1 MGGCM
6 AGVKGN
12 TGRQGLGTA
21 SLMKFRANAFRIND
35 NLCLVKHA
43 MANPVYSSG
52 PDFSTMEVFQL
63 RAAGYDSL
71 QKFLLF
77 LNGLN

>member
-1 MGGCM
+1 M

-35 NLCLVKHA
+35 NLCLVKHFLGGLG
-43 MANPVYSSG
+43 SD
-52 PDFSTMEVFQL
+52 DFDFYQEFWAHEL
-63 RAAGYDSL
+63 RDD
-71 QKFLLF
+71 QKH
-77 LNGLN
+77 